1 MNLHEIPPAG
11 RLPMLILG
19 MICLLT
25 AVLGGLARLAIDVPN
40 FAQYQAGGH
49 GALMIAGFFGTVI
62 SLERAVALHRFWPY
76 LAPLCAGLGGVVLL
90 APFPVVVSPIL
101 FCLSGAL
108 FLVASWLVYRQIPAI
123 FTFMLFLGA
132 LSLLTGNLVWLM
144 SAEISVAMPFWM
156 SFLVLTIAG
165 ERLELTRLL
174 PPKPVGR
181 RIFIGL
187 LGFIVLAACLI
198 LFAVPHATQLLA
210 ASWLILALW
219 LLRYDIARRTVRQT
233 GLTRFVAVCLLLGYG
248 WLAAGG
254 FLGLMGAFE
263 NGHPWRDSALH
274 AIFLGFVFSMVIGHA
289 AIIFPAVM
297 RVKIPYHPFFYLPLA
312 ALQLSL
318 LVRVV
323 GNLCDFWVLRQAG
336 GLLNGLSLALFVLT
350 ILASVIRGAASR
362 RVTA

>member
-1 MNLHEIPPAG
+1 MNLLEVPPAG
-11 RLPMLILG
+11 RLPILILG

-40 FAQYQAGGH
+40 FAQYQAGAH

-90 APFPVVVSPIL
+90 APCPVVVSPIL

-108 FLVASWLVYRQIPAI
+108 FLVASWLVYRQMPAI
-123 FTFMLFLGA
+123 FTFTLFLGA
-132 LSLLTGNLVWLM
+132 LSLLLGNLVWLLR
-144 SAEISVAMPFWM
+144 AEISVAMPFWM

-187 LGFIVLAACLI
+187 LGLIVLAACLI
-198 LFAVPHATQLLA
+198 LFAVPYATQLLA
-210 ASWLILALW
+210 ACWLILALW

-248 WLAAGG
+248 WLAVGG
-254 FLGLMGAFE
+254 FLGLGAPLFKVVQLLGGGE
-263 NGHPWRDSALH
+263 CGQVWVGDKVQQQRHAKQNGQQQEGDYATQDAHEQLPCVGVWCVESAELMP
-274 AIFLGFVFSMVIGHA
+274 S
-289 AIIFPAVM
+289 
-297 RVKIPYHPFFYLPLA
+297 
-312 ALQLSL
+312 
-318 LVRVV
+318 
-323 GNLCDFWVLRQAG
+323 
-336 GLLNGLSLALFVLT
+336 
-350 ILASVIRGAASR
+350 
-362 RVTA
+362 